1 MKYFLELLDHPR
13 LPEVAIAALL
23 LIMALL
29 TPRLMPGW
37 IDEFWIVNYGQNVFG
52 HTAIAPQHTLH
63 WGGAWLSALFHEW
76 LPGMFGQRWL
86 SWLSTVGMT
95 LAALRLGRLMKFD
108 RTTAA
113 WLVVLLL
120 LSPEVRFEGQNGR
133 VDNLAMMW
141 VFLALGQTHLALT
154 SSSRQAW
161 QAGALCAI
169 AVWTWITAVV
179 PLLAILPLLVLHRDK
194 ITWQIFTRFVG
205 GGLLTGL
212 ITIAIAPQNA
222 AEGLDVLL
230 DQLQWRWEEGA
241 AHAAASAPPDWWSY
255 RVTLM
260 LGAAI
265 TILPGVLFLRFKL
278 KRHHVLWGLQVTLAA
293 FALWLTV
300 RTHLYHA
307 RIVYWMY
314 LVVSVGFIVMSTLE
328 LHSVHGREMRSRV
341 LAAVALL
348 FGIWQAPGMFF
359 SMRHALRKPPLE
371 IALRE
376 RIAHLDVGPGQVVAT
391 FSREYAPFVEEV
403 GATPVLGG
411 AEVWQRANLVIA
423 SRFGPS
429 DDEIVAAGFE
439 RLAWPERFEEGARF
453 QRLPAV
459 FKPVSQ

>member
-1 MKYFLELLDHPR
+1 MKYILKLLEHPR
-13 LPEVAIAALL
+13 LPEVAIVALL

-29 TPRLMPGW
+29 TPRLMSGW

-52 HTAIAPQHTLH
+52 HTEIAPQNTLH

-86 SWLSTVGMT
+86 SWLSTVGMA
-95 LAALRLGRLMKFD
+95 LAALRLGRLMKLD
-108 RTTAA
+108 RTTVA

-161 QAGALCAI
+161 PAGALCAI

-194 ITWQIFTRFVG
+194 LTWEFFARFIG

-212 ITIAIAPQNA
+212 MTIAIAPQNA
-222 AEGLDVLL
+222 ADGLDVLL
-230 DQLQWRWEEGA
+230 SQLHLRWEEGA
-241 AHAAASAPPDWWSY
+241 AHAAASISPDWWTH

-260 LGAAI
+260 LGAAM

-278 KRHHVLWGLQVTLAA
+278 KPHATWGLQLALA
-293 FALWLTV
+293 LFALWLTV

-307 RIVYWMY
+307 RIVYWIY
-314 LVVSVGFIVMSTLE
+314 LTVSVAFIVMSTLE
-328 LHSVHGREMRSRV
+328 DRSVHRHEMRSRV
-341 LAAVALL
+341 MAAVGLL

-359 SMRHALRKPPLE
+359 SMRYALRKPPLE

-376 RIAHLDVGPGQVVAT
+376 RIAHLEVGPGQIVAT

-411 AEVWQRANLVIA
+411 PEVWQRADLVIA

-439 RLAWPERFEEGARF
+439 RLVWPESFEESTRF

-459 FKPVSQ
+459 FKTVSP